1 MLSRGRYFIEFFL
14 FSFVTP
20 TLSLFPLPCSVSF
33 SLSHTYRQT
42 QNCFFNQIHHTRTK
56 SNAKCFPVSKQIQ
69 FNFLVFQN
77 FVQTALMIFFGANV
91 VPSNSSIKKNGTK
104 NVTIS
109 DKTRAF
115 SKSKY
120 KEKRNKMS
128 AFYYKSP
135 QCSYKNAKRENL
147 KR

>member
-20 TLSLFPLPCSVSF
+20 TLSLFPPALLCLLL
-33 SLSHTYRQT
+33 SLTHIQTDTKLLFQSNSSHTHE
-42 QNCFFNQIHHTRTK
+42 I
-56 SNAKCFPVSKQIQ
+56 KCKVFSSIKANPIQ
-69 FNFLVFQN
+69 FFSISKFCPNSTHDFLWCERSP
-77 FVQTALMIFFGANV
+77 LKL
-91 VPSNSSIKKNGTK
+91 SIKKNGTK